1 MVIWLRGDTGPLGVG
16 GDVVRRE
23 DVAQLLALDAA
34 AQALDARGAAL
45 LVEAEQRAAAIVAA
59 AEARAAAI
67 EADAE
72 RRTAGSTRLGYAAG
86 HRQGLADAHARMQA
100 GARDGRAA
108 LQSMRERLAA
118 IVFAA
123 ARKLLTDAP
132 RESLFRRA
140 ADLVGAE
147 LEQASFLT
155 VTVHPDDAAHVH
167 QVFAGTAWAVRP
179 AIVEDAALAPGSC
192 VCEWDDGVLDAGLPA
207 QLAALRQSL
216 DRALETA
223 P

>member
-1 MVIWLRGDTGPLGVG
+1 MVIWLRGDAGPLGVDT
-16 GDVVRRE
+16 DVVRRE
-23 DVAQLLALDAA
+23 DLAQVLDLDAA
-34 AQALDARGAAL
+34 WEALARRGDDVLAQ
-45 LVEAEQRAAAIVAA
+45 

-67 EADAE
+67 VGEAEARAAEIVADAE

-86 HRQGLADAHARMQA
+86 HRQGLADAHARLQA

-108 LQSMRERLAA
+108 LQAMRERLAS
-118 IVFAA
+118 IVYAA

-132 RESLFRRA
+132 RESLYRRA

-167 QVFAGTAWAVRP
+167 HVFSGAGWTVRP
-179 AIVEDAALAPGSC
+179 AVVEDAALAPGSC

-207 QLAALRQSL
+207 QLAALRQAL

-223 P
+223 S